1 MMTLPIQAEMD
12 IWLKKTASLP
22 DAILELPWK
31 WQSYDE
37 GIRFAFFRL
46 MEEIITLAGNPDI
59 FKLDSEKNSQKEVNT
74 YLLRFH
80 RAFWQLKAKLT
91 GLDEGLANQ
100 QPTPQDWSI
109 RRTAEHILEAEWM
122 FYGVFRYGFHA
133 SDHSENLP
141 SEKPNQDFIDQHFDV
156 EGGFPPDKFECSLV
170 ELLMFYEKHHSDV
183 LSGLSS
189 LKDDDLER
197 SLTFWEDEAMSAR
210 FRLIRFESHLRQHL
224 IQIKKTAHQLQF
236 QYSEVHALI
245 QECISAFSSLDW
257 YLRFP
262 EQLNLEVLEK
272 QWEQLVRPYL
282 QITSDVAV

>member
-1 MMTLPIQAEMD
+1 MTLPIQVEMD
-12 IWLKKTASLP
+12 IWLKKAASLP
-22 DAILELPWK
+22 DAILEWPWN

-37 GIRFAFFRL
+37 GIRFVFFRL
-46 MEEIITLAGNPDI
+46 MEEIITLAGNPDRFQI
-59 FKLDSEKNSQKEVNT
+59 DSEKNSQNEVNT

-80 RAFWQLKAKLT
+80 RAFWLLKAQLA

-109 RRTAEHILEAEWM
+109 RRTVEHILESEWM

-133 SDHSENLP
+133 SSQSVDLP
-141 SEKPNQDFIDQHFDV
+141 LGKATQDFIDQHFDV
-156 EGGFPPDKFECSLV
+156 DGGFPSDHFDCPLAEI
-170 ELLMFYEKHHSDV
+170 LLFYEQRHTDV

-197 SLTFWEDEAMSAR
+197 PLIFWEDEAMSAR

-224 IQIKKTAHQLQF
+224 IQIQKTAHQLQF

-245 QECISAFSSLDW
+245 QECVSAFSILDW
-257 YLRFP
+257 YMRFP
-262 EQLNLEVLEK
+262 EQLNLEILEK
-272 QWEQLVRPYL
+272 QWEQSVRPYL
-282 QITSDVAV
+282 QIISMQT